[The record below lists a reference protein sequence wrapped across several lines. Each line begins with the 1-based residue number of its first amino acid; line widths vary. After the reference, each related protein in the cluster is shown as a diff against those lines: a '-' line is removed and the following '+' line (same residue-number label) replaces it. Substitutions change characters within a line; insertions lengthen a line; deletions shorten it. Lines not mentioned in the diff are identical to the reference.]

1 MKKTKLVAVLINND
15 KCEELLVCKNLTE
28 TEINKYLNE
37 IGEKKLQE
45 AKEKKNLLDRVS
57 LLEDKVSTLENEV
70 KYLKGE

>member
-45 AKEKKNLLDRVS
+45 AKEKKDLLDRVA
-57 LLEDKVSTLENEV
+57 LLENKVSTLENAV
-70 KYLKGE
+70 AYLKGE

>member
-1 MKKTKLVAVLINND
+1 MKKTKLVAVLMSND

-28 TEINKYLNE
+28 TEINKCLNE

-45 AKEKKNLLDRVS
+45 AKEKKDLLDRVA
-57 LLEDKVSTLENEV
+57 LLENKVSTLENEV